1 MITLTDYTSYAEI
14 RAILGVSIYEL
25 ADETLALPLFTQVLH
40 TRLRS
45 TAGTFQ
51 GTTGSLTALFEELS
65 GVLDPT
71 EAQEDFII
79 LIKQYA
85 SYVVAETCLTGL
97 SLFAPK
103 QVADGKSSET
113 RFSSEAT
120 FKDVATSIRQELS
133 RLSGKIAEQ
142 LGSTDPIIKKME
154 RVRPF
159 QDVVTGELT

>member
-1 MITLTDYTSYAEI
+1 MILLTDYTSYAEV

-25 ADETLALPLFTQVLH
+25 ADETLALPLFTQVLQ

-45 TAGTFQ
+45 TVGTFA
-51 GTTGSLTALFEELS
+51 GTTGSLTAMFDELS
-65 GVLDPT
+65 AVVSPT
-71 EAQEDFII
+71 EAQEDFLV

-120 FKDVATSIRQELS
+120 FKDVAVSIRQELA

-142 LGSTDPIIKKME
+142 LGTVDPVIKMME
-154 RVRPF
+154 RVRPY